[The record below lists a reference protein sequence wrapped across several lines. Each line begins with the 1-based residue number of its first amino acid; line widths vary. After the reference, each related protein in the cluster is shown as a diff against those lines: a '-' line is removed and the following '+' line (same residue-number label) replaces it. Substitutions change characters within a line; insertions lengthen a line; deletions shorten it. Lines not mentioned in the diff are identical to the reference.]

1 MSREV
6 DEGRKLSDVRQR
18 RDARV
23 KWEAWQRLV
32 RDCSNRNV
40 FSGTDGIHA
49 PTSAAYLRLIRSP
62 SKCVFPHGAFAAV
75 MRSLKH
81 QLSQTLFGFSVH
93 YSPPL
98 LLHLATSEWYDDG

>member
-32 RDCSNRNV
+32 LDGGNRDLEQLDLY

-49 PTSAAYLRLIRSP
+49 PTYAAYLRLIRSP
-62 SKCVFPHGAFAAV
+62 CKSSASFH
-75 MRSLKH
+75 ME
-81 QLSQTLFGFSVH
+81 
-93 YSPPL
+93 L
-98 LLHLATSEWYDDG
+98 LQP

>member
-32 RDCSNRNV
+32 LDGGNRD
-40 FSGTDGIHA
+40 
-49 PTSAAYLRLIRSP
+49 LE
-62 SKCVFPHGAFAAV
+62 
-75 MRSLKH
+75 
-81 QLSQTLFGFSVH
+81 QL
-93 YSPPL
+93 
-98 LLHLATSEWYDDG
+98 D